1 MRRRWVR
8 IVAILVG
15 ILAVLLVALLVAL
28 RITAPTVDVGA
39 PQERKPV
46 PASWL
51 MSEDTPAAR
60 PGTSSPESSVQTSS
74 ATVAASDDRPAP
86 FATTGALA
94 FYGRGRPFGEE
105 LYEIRLDADGLTL
118 SSTGQFRFRAVVA
131 TLRVAFEQRLEADDR
146 LIPTRYEAAFDAPLG
161 FDRRVSAE
169 ITDGVARIASGNAE
183 RAIDVDGD
191 AVILGTFA
199 TYALLPV
206 LFPLRERDG
215 MASFDVLALGGPP
228 GTEEETS
235 NLPPMS
241 VERLAPIRILSEEQ
255 TIVVDAYLVESTL
268 GESLLLAKGREFVAL
283 VAGTSDESLAVYR
296 SDFFPDGFEILD
308 RVDRLPS
315 LSASTVP

>member
-15 ILAVLLVALLVAL
+15 ILAVLCVGLVVAL
-28 RITAPTVDVGA
+28 RLTAPTVDVGA

-51 MSEDTPAAR
+51 ASEDASAAQPA
-60 PGTSSPESSVQTSS
+60 PSPPEPSVQTP
-74 ATVAASDDRPAP
+74 ATVSASDDRPAP

-94 FYGRGRPFGEE
+94 FSARGRPFGEE
-105 LYEIRLDADGLTL
+105 SYEIRLDAAGLTL

-169 ITDGVARIASGNAE
+169 ITDGVARIVSGNAE
-183 RAIDVDGD
+183 QAIDVDGD
-191 AVILGTFA
+191 AVVLGTFA
-199 TYALLPV
+199 TYALFPV

-215 MASFDVLALGGPP
+215 TASFDVLALGGPP

-235 NLPPMS
+235 ALPPMS
-241 VERLAPIRILSEEQ
+241 VERLAPIRIRSEGQ

-268 GESLLLAKGREFVAL
+268 GGSLLLAKGREFVAL
-283 VAGTSDESLAVYR
+283 VAGTVDEPLTVYR

-315 LSASTVP
+315 LSTPTVP